1 MYYLKA
7 YSAGSIIA
15 TSWRIYFREWRT
27 IFLILILPMTA
38 AHVLS
43 FLIKHTGTLGTVV
56 GSLATLFAQAFIIFP
71 TVVAV
76 SEVCLDIRPTVARS
90 YRRAFARPGR
100 LFGAYFLTVAIVFGG
115 FILLLIPGILFSVW
129 YMLVG
134 PVVVLEALTVRAT
147 LKRSRELGR
156 GYYWRNFGTLF
167 GGSILVLIP
176 TMLIAGIAGASIGYL
191 TDAGPWRF
199 GVAELVG
206 NLMGLIAAPPLAIMP
221 VLLYYDMRARKEG
234 YAAAQLAEELRF

>member
-1 MYYLKA
+1 MNYLKA
-7 YSAGSIIA
+7 YSVGSLIA

-38 AHVLS
+38 AHVLG
-43 FLIKHTGTLGTVV
+43 FLIKHTGTVGTII
-56 GSLATLFAQAFIIFP
+56 GTLATLFAQAFIIFP

-90 YRRAFARPGR
+90 YRRAFARPGK
-100 LFGAYFLTVAIVFGG
+100 LFGAYFLTLAIVAGG
-115 FILLLIPGILFSVW
+115 FILLLVPGILFSVW

-134 PVVVLEALTVRAT
+134 PVAVLEALPVKAT

-156 GYYWRNFGTLF
+156 GYYWRNFGALF
-167 GGSILVLIP
+167 CSSILVMIP
-176 TMLIAGIAGASIGYL
+176 TMLIAGIFGASIGYL
-191 TDAGPWRF
+191 TKAGPWGLGF
-199 GVAELVG
+199 AELIG
-206 NLMGLIAAPPLAIMP
+206 NLLGLIAAPPLAIMP